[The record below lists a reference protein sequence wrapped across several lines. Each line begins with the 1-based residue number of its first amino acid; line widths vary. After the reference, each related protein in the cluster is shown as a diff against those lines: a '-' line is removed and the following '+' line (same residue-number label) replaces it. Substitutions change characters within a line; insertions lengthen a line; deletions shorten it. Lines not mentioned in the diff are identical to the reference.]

1 MESVDT
7 SKVKAS
13 LIPNHPIL
21 KTNGGISEIWFTL
34 LLQGKTQDHTPFT
47 QVLREIETNFN
58 KALKLCHF

>member
-34 LLQGKTQDHTPFT
+34 LLQGETWDPSVFT
-47 QVLREIETNFN
+47 QVLRVIETNP
-58 KALKLCHF
+58 